1 VLCGADPLR
10 DLYRLDV
17 SKRVWTSLD
26 GMVIG
31 NLTPSARSSHGLA
44 ALGQSLYLF
53 GGYSGSGE

>member
-1 VLCGADPLR
+1 MLCCADTLR

-26 GMVIG
+26 GLVIG
-31 NLTPSARSSHGLA
+31 DVTPPARSSHGLA
-44 ALGQSLYLF
+44 ALGQSLYLY

>member
-1 VLCGADPLR
+1 MLCCADTLG

-26 GMVIG
+26 GLVIG
-31 NLTPSARSSHGLA
+31 DVTPPARSSHGLA